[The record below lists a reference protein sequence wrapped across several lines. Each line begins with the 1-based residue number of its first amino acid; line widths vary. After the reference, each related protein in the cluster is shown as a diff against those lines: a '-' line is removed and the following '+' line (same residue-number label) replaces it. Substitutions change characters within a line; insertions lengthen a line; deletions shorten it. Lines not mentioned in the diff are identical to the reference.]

1 MEEQEKILF
10 IWVPVSKCVFKTRL
24 DSMHGPRKKISR
36 TILMA
41 TMLLSMWPGRQMG
54 INFVSKSYL
63 ALARYIK
70 CDIKLS
76 RRSYC

>member
-1 MEEQEKILF
+1 MDLGKNIYSNGHN
-10 IWVPVSKCVFKTRL
+10 VT
-24 DSMHGPRKKISR
+24 
-36 TILMA
+36 
-41 TMLLSMWPGRQMG
+41 MWPERQMG